1 MLIGDYPDQIVIDN
15 YFFNFLCCSMNLT
28 NNHFISFFKINNN
41 FYKVDGLKTAVHR
54 FEFIPPLQS
63 YDNIPRNSF
72 YSKKTNF
79 SLYYIGN

>member
-1 MLIGDYPDQIVIDN
+1 MDSKQ
-15 YFFNFLCCSMNLT
+15 
-28 NNHFISFFKINNN
+28 
-41 FYKVDGLKTAVHR
+41 DGLKTAGHR